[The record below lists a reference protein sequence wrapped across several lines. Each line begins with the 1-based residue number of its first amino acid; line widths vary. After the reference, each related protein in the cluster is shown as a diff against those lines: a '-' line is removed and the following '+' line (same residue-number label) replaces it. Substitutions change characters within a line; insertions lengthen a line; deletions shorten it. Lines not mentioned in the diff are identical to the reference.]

1 MIKIENREQ
10 IEDIINNNNIV
21 VMDFYA
27 DWCGPCKVLLPVLD
41 KLSTEINNVTFCK
54 INVEEHGDLA
64 KEYGIRSIPALK
76 LIKGGEEVAT
86 TLGAKTAD
94 KVITWIEDNTK

>member
-1 MIKIENREQ
+1 M
-10 IEDIINNNNIV
+10 
-21 VMDFYA
+21 
-27 DWCGPCKVLLPVLD
+27 
-41 KLSTEINNVTFCK
+41 TFCK
-54 INVEEHGDLA
+54 IDVEEHGDLA